1 MWRYLKQVL
10 IAFDRNSTPQTSLF
24 KEGTRRTHFWNVK

>member
-10 IAFDRNSTPQTSLF
+10 IALISSSMRSLAGGLMKASPLTHGDST
-24 KEGTRRTHFWNVK
+24 